1 MWPSARSS
9 VSEMCRPRVRNA
21 VSRRRCSSVANSKSS
36 VSKIS
41 ASGQERDRRAGLLG
55 GRALR
60 ERALRRAADVVLG
73 QREAVAPDLDVELL
87 RERVDDRDADA
98 VQAAGH
104 LVAAAVAE
112 LAAGV
117 QHGQHDLDRRLAL
130 LLHRRD
136 RDAAAVVDDRDRVVR
151 VDRDVDAVAVAG
163 ERLVDGV
170 VHDLVDQV
178 VQPAHTGRADVHAG
192 ALAHGFEALED
203 GDVLG
208 VVAGAR
214 LAGLV
219 GVVCQRVLRVTH
231 TRRPGGRACLRGRG
245 VADSV
250 VIRLAQ
256 RSPGTGSVGSNESA
270 AKQQQKSA
278 SPGRRAGL
286 RTEPSHGRPPEALVE
301 PLDHPFGEQ
310 VELLRPDRGG
320 ARDGHDAVALGDRL
334 GLRGERRAG
343 RLGPRALDLREQRR
357 GRQLAR

>member
-1 MWPSARSS
+1 MR
-9 VSEMCRPRVRNA
+9 RPRVRNA

-41 ASGQERDRRAGLLG
+41 ASGRNVIVVPVS
-55 GRALR
+55 
-60 ERALRRAADVVLG
+60 LRRRRPSAAAPCGAPRDVVLRP
-73 QREAVAPDLDVELL
+73 REAVAPDLDVELL
-87 RERVDDRDADA
+87 RQRVDDRDADA
-98 VQAAGH
+98 VQAAGD

-117 QHGQHDLDRRLAL
+117 QHGQHDLDGRLAL

-136 RDAAAVVDDRDRVVR
+136 GDAAAVVDDRDRVVR

-170 VHDLVDQV
+170 VDDLVDQV
-178 VQPAHTGRADVHAG
+178 VQPAHAGRADVHAR
-192 ALAHGFEALED
+192 ALAHGLETLED

-231 TRRPGGRACLRGRG
+231 TRRPGGSGCLTGRG

-250 VIRLAQ
+250 PIRLAQ
-256 RSPGTGSVGSNESA
+256 GPPDPGVSTVTESA
-270 AKQQQKSA
+270 AKQQQNA
-278 SPGRRAGL
+278 RLIGAPAAACGRRPRTAG
-286 RTEPSHGRPPEALVE
+286 V
-301 PLDHPFGEQ
+301 
-310 VELLRPDRGG
+310 RGS
-320 ARDGHDAVALGDRL
+320 R
-334 GLRGERRAG
+334 
-343 RLGPRALDLREQRR
+343 
-357 GRQLAR
+357 